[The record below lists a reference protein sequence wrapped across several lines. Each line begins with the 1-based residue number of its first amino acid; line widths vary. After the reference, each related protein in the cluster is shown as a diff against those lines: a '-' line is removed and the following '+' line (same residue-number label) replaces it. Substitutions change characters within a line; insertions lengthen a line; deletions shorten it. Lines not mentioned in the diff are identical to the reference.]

1 MTAAQMNGEITD
13 WRARSR
19 VMLQPIAP
27 PSVLGLFG
35 FGIATFMV
43 AANLAWGFGGDE
55 YLFPMATAAG
65 GIAQFAAAMWAF
77 RARDTVASAM
87 HGVWGA
93 FWIAFGILWLLFA
106 TGALTNPETGGK
118 FPEYAYW
125 FAALAAVTAAGAW
138 AAFYESLSL
147 FVTLALLTV
156 GTGLLSAGLFSSGDS
171 LETAA
176 GYVLVGS
183 ALAAWYGASAMMLEA
198 AAGKVVLPLG
208 KRGMPMSN
216 KRGANLTLPIEFE
229 QGQPGV
235 RVGQ

>member
-1 MTAAQMNGEITD
+1 MTATQFDGELTD
-13 WRARSR
+13 WRSRSR

-55 YLFPMATAAG
+55 YLFPFATAAG

-77 RARDTVASAM
+77 RARDAIATAM
-87 HGVWGA
+87 HGIWGA
-93 FWIAFGILWLLFA
+93 FWIGFGILWLLFA
-106 TGALTNPETGGK
+106 TGALTNPETGGQ

-138 AAFYESLSL
+138 AALYENLGL

-156 GTGLLSAGLFSSGDS
+156 GAGLLSAGLFTGGDA

-176 GYVLVGS
+176 GYVLVAS
-183 ALAAWYGASAMMLEA
+183 ALAAWFSATAMMLEC
-198 AAGKVVLPLG
+198 AAGHVVLPLG
-208 KRGMPMSN
+208 KRGVPLSN
-216 KRGANLTLPIEFE
+216 KRGASITAPIEFE
-229 QGQPGV
+229 SGQPGV